1 MQGMDY
7 VYAVWQEKSFSGAAR
22 KLFVSQPALSASV
35 RKVEK
40 ELGLPIFDRSTSPLQ
55 LTDAG
60 RAYIEAAERIFRIKK
75 DLKSYC
81 DDLAG
86 LESGTLSLGGTNF
99 FASCFLPPMIE
110 AFSRRHPHIAL
121 AVTESDSA
129 DLFNKLAT
137 EELDIIVDSG
147 VYDESLY
154 ETIPFYQDHLL
165 LSVPAFLPIN
175 REFSPYLLTQQDIML
190 GRHLLSD
197 VPAVPL
203 AAFQN
208 TDFLILG
215 KGNDMF
221 RRSRRLFQSNGMTPH
236 IRLYLNQ
243 LMTAYHMARQ
253 GLGATF
259 LTDTLVR
266 LSAPNEAL
274 VYYKLDD
281 PNAQRQIFLAL
292 QRKGY
297 RTKAMQGFIQSSLN
311 LYRDASA

>member
-7 VYAVWQEKSFSGAAR
+7 VYAVWQEKSFSAAAR

-60 RAYIEAAERIFRIKK
+60 RAYIDAAERIFRIKK

-86 LESGTLSLGGTNF
+86 LESGTLQLGGTNF

-110 AFSRRHPHIAL
+110 AFSQRHPHIAL
-121 AVTESDSA
+121 SVIESDSA
-129 DLFNKLAT
+129 DLFNKLMT

-147 VYDESLY
+147 IYDESLY
-154 ETIPFYQDHLL
+154 ETIPFYQDHIL
-165 LSVPAFLPIN
+165 LSVPASLPIN
-175 REFSPYLLTQQDIML
+175 EKFAAYRMTRQDILM
-190 GRHLLSD
+190 GRHLEAQM
-197 VPAVPL
+197 PAVPL
-203 AAFQN
+203 SAFAE

-215 KGNDMF
+215 KGNDMY
-221 RRSRRLFQSNGMTPH
+221 RRSKKLFQHNGFTPCV
-236 IRLYLNQ
+236 RLYLNQ

-281 PNAQRQIFLAL
+281 EEAQRQIFLAVK
-292 QRKGY
+292 RKGY
-297 RTKAMQGFIQSSLN
+297 RTKAMQGFVESSLA
-311 LYRDASA
+311 LYRGED

>member
-7 VYAVWQEKSFSGAAR
+7 VYAVWQEKSFSAAAR
-22 KLFVSQPALSASV
+22 KLFVSQPALSAWG
-35 RKVEK
+35 RQGEK

-86 LESGTLSLGGTNF
+86 LESGTLQLGGTNF

-110 AFSRRHPHIAL
+110 AFSQRHPHIAL
-121 AVTESDSA
+121 SVTESDSA
-129 DLFNKLAT
+129 DLFNKLTT
-137 EELDIIVDSG
+137 EELDVIVDSG
-147 VYDESLY
+147 IYDETLF
-154 ETIPFYQDHLL
+154 EAVPFYQDHIL
-165 LSVPAFLPIN
+165 LSVPASYPIN
-175 REFSPYLLTQQDIML
+175 EKFPAYRMTRQDILM
-190 GRHLLSD
+190 GRHLRPQM
-197 VPAVPL
+197 PAVPL
-203 AAFQN
+203 VAFEE

-215 KGNDMF
+215 KGNDMY
-221 RRSRRLFQSNGMTPH
+221 RRSKKLFQHNGFTPCV
-236 IRLYLNQ
+236 RLYLNQ

-274 VYYKLDD
+274 VYYKLEDEE
-281 PNAQRQIFLAL
+281 AARQIFLAVK
-292 QRKGY
+292 RRGY
-297 RTKAMQGFIQSSLN
+297 RTKAMQGFIESSLA
-311 LYRDASA
+311 LYRGE

>member
-1 MQGMDY
+1 MQ
-7 VYAVWQEKSFSGAAR
+7 
-22 KLFVSQPALSASV
+22 
-35 RKVEK
+35 
-40 ELGLPIFDRSTSPLQ
+40 
-55 LTDAG
+55 
-60 RAYIEAAERIFRIKK
+60 
-75 DLKSYC
+75 
-81 DDLAG
+81 
-86 LESGTLSLGGTNF
+86 
-99 FASCFLPPMIE
+99 
-110 AFSRRHPHIAL
+110 
-121 AVTESDSA
+121 
-129 DLFNKLAT
+129 
-137 EELDIIVDSG
+137 
-147 VYDESLY
+147 
-154 ETIPFYQDHLL
+154 
-165 LSVPAFLPIN
+165 
-175 REFSPYLLTQQDIML
+175 
-190 GRHLLSD
+190 GRHLQPD

-203 AAFQN
+203 AAFQD

-221 RRSRRLFQSNGMTPH
+221 RRSRRLFQNHGISPH

-297 RTKAMQGFIQSSLN
+297 RTKAMQGFIKSSLN
-311 LYRDASA
+311 LYQDAPA

>member
-7 VYAVWQEKSFSGAAR
+7 VYAVWQEKSFSAAAR

-86 LESGTLSLGGTNF
+86 LESGTLQLGGTNF

-110 AFSRRHPHIAL
+110 AFSQRHPHIAL
-121 AVTESDSA
+121 SVIESDSA
-129 DLFNKLAT
+129 DLFNKLMT

-147 VYDESLY
+147 IYDEALY
-154 ETIPFYQDHLL
+154 ETIPFYQDHIL
-165 LSVPAFLPIN
+165 LSVPAALPIN
-175 REFSPYLLTQQDIML
+175 EKFAAYRMTRQDILM
-190 GRHLLSD
+190 GRHLEARM
-197 VPAVPL
+197 PAVPL
-203 AAFQN
+203 AAFEE

-215 KGNDMF
+215 KGNDMY
-221 RRSRRLFQSNGMTPH
+221 RRSKKLFQHNGFTPCV
-236 IRLYLNQ
+236 RLYLNQ

-274 VYYKLDD
+274 VYYKLEDEE
-281 PNAQRQIFLAL
+281 AARQIFLAVK
-292 QRKGY
+292 RRGY
-297 RTKAMQGFIQSSLN
+297 RTKAMQGFIESSLA
-311 LYRDASA
+311 LYRGE